1 MGKDRFKILL
11 YKKAEKTFKDIFYL
25 FSSDEKM
32 SKFQYSKLL
41 SLVLK
46 NKINENEEKVNEVFL
61 NYNIDKSG
69 LLSFEEFINLYLDL
83 IKEDMNRVWKDLYSL
98 GYNNLLEKEKNID
111 LNNLEDLEFEQLQ
124 ILIFLIY

>member
-1 MGKDRFKILL
+1 
-11 YKKAEKTFKDIFYL
+11 
-25 FSSDEKM
+25 M

>member
-1 MGKDRFKILL
+1 
-11 YKKAEKTFKDIFYL
+11 
-25 FSSDEKM
+25 M
-32 SKFQYSKLL
+32 SKIQYSQLL
-41 SLVLK
+41 SLIETD
-46 NKINENEEKVNEVFL
+46 INENEEKVNEVFL

>member
-1 MGKDRFKILL
+1 
-11 YKKAEKTFKDIFYL
+11 
-25 FSSDEKM
+25 M

-98 GYNNLLEKEKNID
+98 GYNNL
-111 LNNLEDLEFEQLQ
+111 
-124 ILIFLIY
+124 

>member
-1 MGKDRFKILL
+1 
-11 YKKAEKTFKDIFYL
+11 
-25 FSSDEKM
+25 M

-41 SLVLK
+41 SIVLK

-98 GYNNLLEKEKNID
+98 GYNNLLEKKKI
-111 LNNLEDLEFEQLQ
+111 
-124 ILIFLIY
+124 